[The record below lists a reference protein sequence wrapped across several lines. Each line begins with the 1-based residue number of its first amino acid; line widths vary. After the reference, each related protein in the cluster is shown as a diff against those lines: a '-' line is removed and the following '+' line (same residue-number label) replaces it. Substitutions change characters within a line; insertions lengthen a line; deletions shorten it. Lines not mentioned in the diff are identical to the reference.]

1 MTPKS
6 KAKSNENISVRE
18 FYSTYKKQLKLTLVA
33 GERGLRKLIR
43 EKSINRPSLAL
54 TGFFKSFAT
63 KRLQLFGAGEM
74 AYLHNMSE
82 AKQWKI
88 LDKIISM
95 NLPCIVVSRQ
105 LVPTDA
111 LLRAAEAHNVPLM
124 RTPMN
129 SRDFTTM
136 TTVLLEEW
144 MAPHLTEHATLMDI
158 KGIGTLI
165 KGESGVGKS
174 ETALAL
180 VERGYSLVADDV
192 VYIRLIGE
200 HDLLGTSSE
209 LNRGYLECRGLGILN
224 IAELFGIRAVQ
235 LEKRI
240 DLVITFRDWEPGV
253 DEDRTGLDQ
262 DYYEILGIDVPQVKL
277 PVRPGR
283 DLARLVEVAA
293 LVQALKLIGHDSA
306 REFNERLIA
315 HMAEKK
321 DLNEDLTK

>member
-1 MTPKS
+1 MILKPTPK
-6 KAKSNENISVRE
+6 ANEHISVRE
-18 FYSTYKKQLKLTLVA
+18 FYSTYKKQLKLTLVT

-54 TGFFKSFAT
+54 TGFFKNFAT

-74 AYLHNMSE
+74 AYLHSISE
-82 AKQWKI
+82 AKQRRILNKI
-88 LDKIISM
+88 CGM
-95 NLPCIVVSRQ
+95 NLPCVVVSRQ
-105 LVPTDA
+105 LVPTEA
-111 LLRAAEAHNVPLM
+111 LLHAADAHNVPLM

-136 TTVLLEEW
+136 ATVLLEEW
-144 MAPHLTEHATLMDI
+144 MAPHLTEHGTLMDI

-165 KGESGVGKS
+165 KGESGAGKS

-200 HDLLGTSSE
+200 HELLGKSSE

-224 IAELFGIRAVQ
+224 IAELFGIRSVR

-240 DLVITFRDWEPGV
+240 DLVITFGEWKHGV
-253 DEDRTGLDQ
+253 EEDRTGLDQ
-262 DYYEILGIDVPQVKL
+262 EYYKILGIDVPQIKL

-293 LVQALKLIGHDSA
+293 LVQALKLIGHNSA

-315 HMAEKK
+315 HMAGKK
-321 DLNEDLTK
+321 I